1 MIQAID
7 RLDDPR
13 IASYARVGDPAWL
26 RGNNLFVAESRL
38 VVRRLFETGRYE
50 VESVLVT
57 PAALAAMRDAL
68 PEHTTV
74 YVAEQQVLD
83 CVTGFQF
90 HRGCLA
96 LVRRPPPLDAA
107 AFRSANRLV
116 ALEGIGNPDNVGGI
130 FRNAAAFGVE
140 GVLLDPSSGDPLY
153 RKAIRTSMAAALSI
167 PVARVTGWPE
177 DVEAYR
183 ASGFTVLGLTP
194 RASARS
200 LDQVAQR
207 PPERWI
213 LLAGAEGP
221 GLGET
226 ALAAVDIH
234 VRIPIVET
242 ADSLNVTVAVGIAL
256 SRLFGEHR
264 S

>member
-57 PAALAAMRDAL
+57 PAALAAMTDVL
-68 PEHTTV
+68 PEHISV
-74 YVAEQQVLD
+74 YVAEPDVLNS
-83 CVTGFQF
+83 VTGFKF

-96 LVRRPPPLDAA
+96 LVRRPAPLDLRG
-107 AFRSANRLV
+107 FGSVRRLV
-116 ALEGIGNPDNVGGI
+116 ALEGIGNPDNIGGI

-140 GVLLDPSSGDPLY
+140 GVLLDATSGDPLY
-153 RKAIRTSMAAALSI
+153 RKAIRTSMGAVLAVPFTRLES
-167 PVARVTGWPE
+167 WPQDLE
-177 DVEAYR
+177 PLKEQEF
-183 ASGFTVLGLTP
+183 SVLALTP
-194 RASARS
+194 GPGTHS
-200 LDQVAQR
+200 LDTAVR
-207 PPERWI
+207 TISSRWI

-221 GLGET
+221 GLT
-226 ALAAVDIH
+226 KAALAAADQKVT
-234 VRIPIVET
+234 IPMSDAV
-242 ADSLNVTVAVGIAL
+242 DSLNVAVAVGIAL
-256 SRLFGEHR
+256 SRLSGDGV
-264 S
+264 